1 MIQAS
6 IQYWVGAFSIAKKEV
21 IIVEKKEIETSKKDI
36 VKTKGKGCKTGKDGN
51 GSPIIGGNG
60 IAPISAEENTLF
72 CQYALDMFH
81 APSIDLDNPRD
92 VVATIDGYFKYC
104 IDRGLRP
111 GNLGLYAALG
121 LSKQDVSDALRGA
134 SHRLS
139 PSTIDLLKK
148 AKHAL
153 ATYREL
159 LGSQGK
165 LNPVTLIFWQKN
177 YDGLKDQ
184 QDIVLTPNAGIEQ
197 ERTPEEIERRVL
209 EDIPIDDEITE

>member
-1 MIQAS
+1 M
-6 IQYWVGAFSIAKKEV
+6 
-21 IIVEKKEIETSKKDI
+21 EKKDMERVGEEI
-36 VKTKGKGCKTGKDGN
+36 VKRKKGGSKDGN

-60 IAPISAEENTLF
+60 VASMSDNENALF
-72 CQYALDMFH
+72 CKYAMDIFH
-81 APSIDLDNPRD
+81 APSVDLDDPEE
-92 VVATIDGYFKYC
+92 VAAAIDGYFKYC
-104 IDRGLRP
+104 IDRQLRP

-121 LSKQDVSDALRGA
+121 LSKQDVSNAINGYSKKLR
-134 SHRLS
+134 

-148 AKHAL
+148 AKQAL

-184 QDIVLTPNAGIEQ
+184 QDIVLTPNTGIQQ
-197 ERTPEEIERRVL
+197 EHSADEIAQKVL
-209 EDIPIDDEITE
+209 EDIPIDMDDSDTI

>member
-1 MIQAS
+1 M
-6 IQYWVGAFSIAKKEV
+6 
-21 IIVEKKEIETSKKDI
+21 EKKEMEQAGKEI
-36 VKTKGKGCKTGKDGN
+36 VKRKRGGSKDGN

-60 IAPISAEENTLF
+60 IAPISNDENEVF

-81 APSIDLDNPRD
+81 TPDVDLNDSD
-92 VVATIDGYFKYC
+92 AVASAIDGYFQYC
-104 IDRGLRP
+104 IKRGLRP

-134 SHRLS
+134 SHKLR

-148 AKHAL
+148 AKQAL

-177 YDGLKDQ
+177 YDGLKDV
-184 QDIVLTPNAGIEQ
+184 QDITITPNTGLDQ
-197 ERTPEEIERRVL
+197 ERTADEIAQKVL
-209 EDIPIDDEITE
+209 EDIPVDVDCEEI

>member
-1 MIQAS
+1 MES
-6 IQYWVGAFSIAKKEV
+6 
-21 IIVEKKEIETSKKDI
+21 KDI
-36 VKTKGKGCKTGKDGN
+36 RAAGEEIVKSKGKGSRTGTDGN

-60 IAPISAEENTLF
+60 VAPMSNDESALF

-81 APSIDLDNPRD
+81 SPSVDLSDPGA
-92 VVATIDGYFKYC
+92 VAAAIDGYFKYC
-104 IDRGLRP
+104 IERGLRP
-111 GNLGLYAALG
+111 GNLGLYAVLG

-139 PSTIDLLKK
+139 ASTIDLLKK
-148 AKHAL
+148 AKQAL

-177 YDGLKDQ
+177 YDGLKDV
-184 QDIVLTPNAGIEQ
+184 QDINIAPQVGIQQ
-197 ERTPEEIERRVL
+197 EHTEDEIAQQVL
-209 EDIPIDDEITE
+209 EDIPIDMDDSDTI

>member
-1 MIQAS
+1 M
-6 IQYWVGAFSIAKKEV
+6 
-21 IIVEKKEIETSKKDI
+21 EKKDMEQAGKEI
-36 VKTKGKGCKTGKDGN
+36 VKRKRGGSKDGN

-60 IAPISAEENTLF
+60 VAPISNDENALF
-72 CQYALDMFH
+72 CQYAMDIFH
-81 APSIDLDNPRD
+81 APSVDLDDPEA
-92 VVATIDGYFKYC
+92 VAAAIDEYFRYC

-121 LSKQDVSDALRGA
+121 LSKQNVSDALRGA
-134 SHRLS
+134 SHKLR

-148 AKHAL
+148 AKQAL

-184 QDIVLTPNAGIEQ
+184 QDIVLTPNTGMQQ
-197 ERTPEEIERRVL
+197 EHTADEIAQKVL
-209 EDIPIDDEITE
+209 EDIPVDDDNLDTI

>member
-1 MIQAS
+1 MDN
-6 IQYWVGAFSIAKKEV
+6 
-21 IIVEKKEIETSKKDI
+21 KDI
-36 VKTKGKGCKTGKDGN
+36 RAAGEEIVKSKGKGSRTGKDGN
-51 GSPIIGGNG
+51 GSPIIGSNG
-60 IAPISAEENTLF
+60 VAPMSSDESALF

-81 APSIDLDNPRD
+81 SPSVDLSDTD
-92 VVATIDGYFKYC
+92 AVAAAIDGYFKYC

-111 GNLGLYAALG
+111 GNLGLYAVLG

-134 SHRLS
+134 SHRLR

-148 AKHAL
+148 AKQAL

-184 QDIVLTPNAGIEQ
+184 QDIVLTPNTGIQQ
-197 ERTPEEIERRVL
+197 EHSADEIAQKVL
-209 EDIPIDDEITE
+209 DDIPIDDDNIDTI